1 MKRIHRNDRILTP
14 VEGGF
19 ALKPATCD
27 GWLLEGG
34 RFVSDA
40 ELAAMAKAL
49 GDEQVATGA
58 WILGDK

>member
-1 MKRIHRNDRILTP
+1 MKRIHKNDRVLSP

-27 GWLLEGG
+27 GWLLDGN
-34 RFVSDA
+34 RLVTDT
-40 ELAAMAKAL
+40 ELTAMAKAL
-49 GDEQVATGA
+49 SDEQVANGA